1 MELLHSIS
9 RSQRIFKMSVN
20 ILLPNWVWWCS
31 IMSQSVMWN
40 FLLLLL
46 LSSRSRS
53 QWGSCDSNVVLSTI
67 FSELLIPWQPNLVW
81 WYIIISQSVLWKVP
95 GLTFS
100 WWGCYGLCHRHELTK
115 LAHSFLFCSCVCFC
129 LYGPFNNVSFHKF
142 SWQLFT
148 FSLCSSGLNSALLV
162 LSTIYLFI
170 KVSSSPDIILCG
182 WLGLKHQPTNSCE
195 KKWITALRVKVK
207 VKDQNVNFAQMTPS
221 KPPSILFPNWYWN
234 ASLWVGVSCKKTD
247 LLFSRSRS
255 LQDSYDQIITI
266 STVSFELLILL
277 LPNMVW

>member
-1 MELLHSIS
+1 MTPSTVFPKLLT
-9 RSQRIFKMSVN
+9 
-20 ILLPNWVWWCS
+20 L
-31 IMSQSVMWN
+31 
-40 FLLLLL
+40 
-46 LSSRSRS
+46 
-53 QWGSCDSNVVLSTI
+53 
-67 FSELLIPWQPNLVW
+67 WQPNLVW

-195 KKWITALRVKVK
+195 KKVDYCIKGQGQSEGSER
-207 VKDQNVNFAQMTPS
+207 
-221 KPPSILFPNWYWN
+221 
-234 ASLWVGVSCKKTD
+234 
-247 LLFSRSRS
+247 
-255 LQDSYDQIITI
+255 
-266 STVSFELLILL
+266 
-277 LPNMVW
+277 